1 MTKPANRAKASLATA
16 TDPSSSSLG
25 FTARGGLLLVGT
37 LLLSAAFA
45 PYYQFYL
52 AYVAFVPLL
61 IVLSGLRSQRAALF
75 WGWGAGVLFFAA
87 NMWWLVFVSGPGMV
101 ALSIY
106 LGLYWGVAAMVLRGC
121 GLLGEPSSMQRP
133 TAARQLFKSIFLIP
147 LVWCGL
153 EWLRGN
159 WSLIGHH
166 GLPWLYAGYTQSPL
180 LPICQI
186 ADVTGVT
193 GLTYLVLL
201 INALIA
207 ALLGLRLGRRADA
220 TIESRAARPAVIV
233 TASLLVF
240 IFAYGFW
247 RIRQTDTT
255 PGPRVLLIQPNY
267 PQSNSGEK
275 GASLA
280 TILDFH
286 LRTTAA
292 ALKAARKDGPVDLVA
307 WSETML
313 TAVNDETVD
322 DPQLADTDFGT
333 EAVHDRAQIEA
344 FCRQEHVA
352 LLAGG
357 NFASQWRPRGDELFP
372 RIRHNSAFYFVPG
385 GGLSSARQDKLT
397 LVPFGEYI
405 PFEDSCPPLYQL
417 LIHLGPDY
425 YEDYALIPGN
435 SIVRYRLDGADGLT
449 HFVVPICFE
458 DLLGGQVAEMI
469 GGWAGKQADFIVN
482 ITNDGWFR
490 GNEMSQHF
498 QAAIFRAIENR
509 VPMARCVNTGISGF
523 VDSTGRVSAIVPA
536 AAEGFSVQR
545 LNLDGRQTLYTKV
558 GDVFAQ
564 TCAVITAILVL
575 IGFARFIARR
585 RRPNM

>member
-1 MTKPANRAKASLATA
+1 
-16 TDPSSSSLG
+16 
-25 FTARGGLLLVGT
+25 VGT
-37 LLLSAAFA
+37 LLLSGAFA
-45 PYYQFYL
+45 PFYQFYL

-61 IVLSGLRSQRAALF
+61 VVLSGLRSQHAALF

-87 NMWWLVFVSGPGMV
+87 NMWWLVFVSAPGMV

-106 LGLYWGVAAMVLRGC
+106 LGLYWGVAAVVIRGC
-121 GLLGEPSSMQRP
+121 GLLVKPSSAQRP
-133 TAARQLFKSIFLIP
+133 IGARQVFKSVFLIP
-147 LVWCGL
+147 VVWCGL

-159 WSLIGHH
+159 WSAIGHH

-180 LPICQI
+180 LAICQI
-186 ADVTGVT
+186 ADITGVM
-193 GLTYLVLL
+193 GLSYLVLL
-201 INALIA
+201 LNALIA
-207 ALLGLRLGRRADA
+207 ALLGLHWWRRAGA
-220 TIESRAARPAVIV
+220 AIAPRAGYPAVIV
-233 TASLLVF
+233 TAAIFVIILV
-240 IFAYGFW
+240 YGFW
-247 RIRQTDTT
+247 RIGETHAT
-255 PGPRVLLIQPNY
+255 PGPRVLLIQANY

-275 GASLA
+275 GASLP

-292 ALKAARKDGPVDLVA
+292 ALEAARKEGPVDLVA

-333 EAVHDRAQIEA
+333 EAIHDRAQIEA

-357 NFASQWRPRGDELFP
+357 NSASQWRLRGDDLFP
-372 RIRHNSAFYFVPG
+372 RIRHNSAFYF
-385 GGLSSARQDKLT
+385 LSDGQFSPARQDKLT

-405 PFEDSCPPLYQL
+405 PFEDSCPPLYRL
-417 LIHLGPDY
+417 LIHLGPQY
-425 YEDYALIPGN
+425 YEDYALVPGN
-435 SIVRYRLDGADGLT
+435 SIVRYRLDGSDGVT
-449 HFVVPICFE
+449 RFVVPICFE
-458 DLLGGQVAEMI
+458 DLLGDQVAQMV

-498 QAAIFRAIENR
+498 QAAIFRSIENR

-523 VDSTGRVSAIVPA
+523 VDSTGRVSDTVPA
-536 AAEGFSVQR
+536 GTEGFTVGR

-564 TCAVITAILVL
+564 ACAAITAVLVL
-575 IGFARFIARR
+575 IALVRFIMRR
-585 RRPNM
+585 RGPDVRSVS